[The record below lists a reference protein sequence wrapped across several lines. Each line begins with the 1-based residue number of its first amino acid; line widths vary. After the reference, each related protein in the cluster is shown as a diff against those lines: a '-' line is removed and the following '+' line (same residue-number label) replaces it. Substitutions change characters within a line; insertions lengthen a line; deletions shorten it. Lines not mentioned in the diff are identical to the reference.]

1 MLSMQDIWNY
11 MWKQLRNSTM
21 KQSPPLQYPP
31 LQSLEVRAGNPRVRA
46 GPWQW
51 DYDYYQVFR
60 ARLSERDYE
69 AKAGIV
75 KITNDKVDLLLM
87 EVRQEDDFR
96 LYQRSIEEAYLRA
109 DVGPPDTGREF
120 RDLMDG
126 VVYAEGGPQPHYRVK
141 PF

>member
-1 MLSMQDIWNY
+1 ML
-11 MWKQLRNSTM
+11 
-21 KQSPPLQYPP
+21 
-31 LQSLEVRAGNPRVRA
+31 
-46 GPWQW
+46 
-51 DYDYYQVFR
+51 
-60 ARLSERDYE
+60 ERDYE
-69 AKAGIV
+69 AKAGMV

-96 LYQRSIEEAYLRA
+96 PYRGRLEEAYLRA
-109 DVGPPDTGREF
+109 DVGPPDNEREF